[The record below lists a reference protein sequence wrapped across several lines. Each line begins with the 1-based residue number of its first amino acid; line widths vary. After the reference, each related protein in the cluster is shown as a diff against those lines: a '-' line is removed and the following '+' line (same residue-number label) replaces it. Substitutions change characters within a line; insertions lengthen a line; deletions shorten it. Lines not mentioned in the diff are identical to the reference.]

1 MSVNDQTKQSGEVI
15 KGQVTMGDNGVL
27 NPSDEWLDKALEGSD
42 VTRDMIEKVQTK
54 RDEIIAGAGLAVG
67 EIGVAEFKKNKDL
80 NQVSSE
86 LKFGKD
92 TIGAVLHRTRNL
104 PDGDG
109 GMKEKKGVLSMS
121 YKANGQIGSK
131 GQLKKVKQTIA
142 EMAADL

>member
-1 MSVNDQTKQSGEVI
+1 MSVNDQTKQMGEVL
-15 KGQVTMGDNGVL
+15 KGQFVLGDNGVIS
-27 NPSDEWLDKALEGSD
+27 PSEEWLDKVLEGSE
-42 VTRDMIEKVQTK
+42 VTPDMIDKVLTK
-54 RDEIIAGAGLAVG
+54 RDEIIAGAGLALG

-80 NQVSSE
+80 GQVSAE

-92 TIGAVLHRTRNL
+92 SIGGVLHRTRNL

-109 GMKEKKGVLSMS
+109 GMKERKGVLSMS

-131 GQLKKVKQTIA
+131 GQLKKVKQTIS